1 MITFYSKFDKVL
13 IKLELKDKDKKD
25 PYMQA
30 LTEFV
35 WLLYIE
41 FRNKVL
47 KRSLEII
54 DNTCMLAHALC
65 FTLIYAWDYHQPGY
79 FTKGEN
85 NLLKITSRKEIN
97 ARIH

>member
-1 MITFYSKFDKVL
+1 
-13 IKLELKDKDKKD
+13 
-25 PYMQA
+25 MQT

-65 FTLIYAWDYHQPGY
+65 FTLIYAWEYHQPGY

-85 NLLKITSRKEIN
+85 NLLKINSRKEIN
-97 ARIH
+97 TRIH